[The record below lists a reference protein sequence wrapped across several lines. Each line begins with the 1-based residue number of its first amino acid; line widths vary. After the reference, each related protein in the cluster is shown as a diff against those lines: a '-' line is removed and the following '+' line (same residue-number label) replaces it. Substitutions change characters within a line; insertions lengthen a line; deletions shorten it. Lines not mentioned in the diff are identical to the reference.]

1 MFSIT
6 ELIGKKYKIEEAKK
20 SIALLSQGE
29 LDVLE
34 QVRGT
39 LGWPSIVS
47 LAFKYYP
54 AFPHRKWWLEAL
66 RRTLKWSHKKN
77 IIYLLKCLQSINA
90 EWSEAAFNGRDALNR
105 LIHKPKYSIIG
116 YTNRLERPMK
126 TDSFIG
132 RKYGSILCPA
142 AEEAVC

>member
-6 ELIGKKYKIEEAKK
+6 ELTGKKYKTEEAKK

-29 LDVLE
+29 KDVLE
-34 QVRGT
+34 QVRDT

-90 EWSEAAFNGRDALNR
+90 EWSEAAFNGRDGLNR
-105 LIHKPKYSIIG
+105 LTHKRKYNNIG
-116 YTNRLERPMK
+116 YINRLEGPMK
-126 TDSFIG
+126 LDSFIR
-132 RKYGSILCPA
+132 RKYGSILWPA
-142 AEEAVC
+142 LGEVVC

>member
-1 MFSIT
+1 MPSIA
-6 ELIGKKYKIEEAKK
+6 ELTTRKYKIGEAKK

-34 QVRGT
+34 QVRDV

-54 AFPHRKWWLEAL
+54 AYPHRKWWLEAL

-77 IIYLLKCLQSINA
+77 IIYLLKCLQSISA
-90 EWSEAAFNGRDALNR
+90 EWAKAAFSGKDALNR
-105 LIHKPKYSIIG
+105 LIHKHKYNSSMGI
-116 YTNRLERPMK
+116 NRLETPTGK
-126 TDSFIG
+126 GTFIRG
-132 RKYGSILCPA
+132 KYGHILEA
-142 AEEAVC
+142 ALEEAV